1 MHSYLPLR
9 DVCVHGYGPS
19 FLDWNTDIKKT
30 ISGKMLI
37 FNYVANLKYLRMPP
51 KRDTQDMEV
60 EDNTVDTNHTPCLI
74 FVAEMK

>member
-1 MHSYLPLR
+1 MHSYGLN
-9 DVCVHGYGPS
+9 
-19 FLDWNTDIKKT
+19 FLGWNTDIEQT

-37 FNYVANLKYLRMPP
+37 FNYVENLKYLRMPP
-51 KRDTQDMEV
+51 NRDSQDMEV